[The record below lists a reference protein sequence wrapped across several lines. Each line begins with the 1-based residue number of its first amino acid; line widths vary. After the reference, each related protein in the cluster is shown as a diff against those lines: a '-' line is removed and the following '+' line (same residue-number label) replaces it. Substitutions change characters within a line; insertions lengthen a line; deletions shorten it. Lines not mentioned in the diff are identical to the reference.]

1 MSDGGQDAG
10 GLDAGGL
17 GDGERGLRAF
27 QKQIEELYY
36 EKDAARGWEG
46 TFVWFVEEVGELAR
60 ALHRNDDPDNLAE
73 EFADVAAWLVS
84 LASLKGVDMG
94 LAARKYAKP
103 HEPPNER

>member
-1 MSDGGQDAG
+1 VVDRD
-10 GLDAGGL
+10 DGGL
-17 GDGERGLRAF
+17 GEGERGLRAF
-27 QKQIEELYY
+27 QAQIEALYY

-60 ALHRNDDPDNLAE
+60 ALHRDDDPANLAE

-94 LAARKYAKP
+94 LAARKYGKTPDA
-103 HEPPNER
+103 